1 MTIAAGFVCMDG
13 IVLCADTQETITGY
27 TKNSTEKIRQM
38 ADQGLCVAITGAGET
53 ELIET
58 VGERIQHALFCEYS
72 PKEMRMTEQVRD
84 IIQQEMS
91 SAFRRYIA
99 PYAAFP
105 RDDRPGCDLL
115 IVVTVKNE
123 VNNYECLF
131 KASGTTVRQIEFGG
145 DCVGTGVI
153 LAKSLMERFCDS
165 FADLDE
171 LVLAMCY
178 VMSQTKKWVDGCGG
192 NTDLVVSSYKR
203 DIFGG
208 VSSRDIEA
216 LEKQFEFCEKT
227 TNLLLTDLVN
237 PHKTDEWI
245 EWRISHARKDK
256 ERAIKALYGEESRLL
271 DMLKRMTRIRPIP
284 SMLSESKTSGGSE

>member
-13 IVLCADTQETITGY
+13 IVLCADTQETTGY
-27 TKNSTEKIRQM
+27 TKNNTEKIRQW
-38 ADQGLCVAITGAGET
+38 ADGGLCMAITGAGDA

-58 VGERIQHALFCEYS
+58 IGERIQHALVWEYS
-72 PKEMRMTEQVRD
+72 PKEIRMTDQVRD
-84 IIQQEMS
+84 IIQQEIS

-145 DCVGTGVI
+145 DCVGSGLI

-165 FADLDE
+165 FMNLDE

-178 VMSQTKKWVDGCGG
+178 VMFQTKKWVDGCGG
-192 NTDLVVSSYKR
+192 NTDLVVSSYSR
-203 DIFGG
+203 DMFGG
-208 VSSRDIEA
+208 ISSRDIES
-216 LEKQFEFCEKT
+216 LEKQFESCETT

-237 PHKTDEWI
+237 PNKTDEWI
-245 EWRISHARKDK
+245 EWRISHARKDR
-256 ERAIKALYGEESRLL
+256 EQAIKALYGEGSRLL
-271 DMLKRMTRIRPIP
+271 DMLKRMTKDRPIP
-284 SMLSESKTSGGSE
+284 SPPSESKA